1 MELLEAG
8 GREGSRREGT
18 VLPRYREGRSSE
30 LSERHHIVGPQE
42 SGRSS
47 KVMVLK
53 GALKQTRGALKLSLK
68 LPLWQGEDRKC
79 VVLHPFSARKKHQ
92 SQNQACGCPAHY
104 HPPWVKHLLKRS
116 QALRGLPPTP
126 PLPVPGTFPP
136 HPLSSL
142 TMGPLVRHGP
152 VSPFFPSGFL
162 HWVGGVCGRCPGFPR
177 LGCDLPPPRLLA
189 ACPPG
194 GLALGTAVTSKKVLG
209 RLPFPPPLGPS
220 SPWAWKAH
228 ALLKVQPVWG
238 PRGPG
243 ELSQKRLCGWWD
255 TACDVGLGAR
265 PWSVGRGG
273 RIHAAVNSAP
283 SSVEAPSQGRGPG

>member
-1 MELLEAG
+1 MRSLAPLLSQKKAPKPESDLWLPCPLPPTLGEALAG
-8 GREGSRREGT
+8 EKPGS
-18 VLPRYREGRSSE
+18 
-30 LSERHHIVGPQE
+30 
-42 SGRSS
+42 
-47 KVMVLK
+47 
-53 GALKQTRGALKLSLK
+53 A
-68 LPLWQGEDRKC
+68 
-79 VVLHPFSARKKHQ
+79 
-92 SQNQACGCPAHY
+92 
-104 HPPWVKHLLKRS
+104 
-116 QALRGLPPTP
+116 GLPPTP

-142 TMGPLVRHGP
+142 TTGPLVRHGP